1 MDRLVLTLMGF
12 SLRYDRLVL
21 TPMRFS
27 LRYGQTG
34 TYSDGIFI
42 EIWTDWY
49 LL

>member
-1 MDRLVLTLMGF
+1 MGF
-12 SLRYDRLVL
+12 SLRYGQTGL
-21 TPMRFS
+21 TLMGFS

-42 EIWTDWY
+42 EIWSDWY